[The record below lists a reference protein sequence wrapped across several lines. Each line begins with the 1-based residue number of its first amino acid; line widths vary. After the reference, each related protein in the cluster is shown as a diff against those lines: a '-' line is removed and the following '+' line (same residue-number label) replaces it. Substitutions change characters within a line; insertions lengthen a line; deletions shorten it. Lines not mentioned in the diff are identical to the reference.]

1 MKFYCNNKLAI
12 GIAHNLVNMTKVGM
26 LKLIVIS
33 LRENW
38 IVGWYSPLI
47 YSQKDNWPT
56 YLPKDLQLKH
66 SNLSQTD

>member
-38 IVGWYSPLI
+38 ILGWYSPII
-47 YSQKDNWPT
+47 YSHNK
-56 YLPKDLQLKH
+56 KV
-66 SNLSQTD
+66 

>member
-38 IVGWYSPLI
+38 ILGWYSPII
-47 YSQKDNWPT
+47 YSHNWPT
-56 YLPKDLQLKH
+56 YLPRDLQLKY
-66 SNLSQTD
+66 SNLSQTG